1 MRAIL
6 LAGLVALGLLGGGL
20 APVAA
25 QEAGRTMIIMDGSGS
40 MWGRIG
46 KQPKLKIAKR
56 AVNQFLKRL
65 PDDLEVG
72 LMAYGHRRE
81 GDCDDIQVLVKPG
94 EASDRKINK
103 ALAGMKFLGKTPI
116 AASLSE
122 AAEALDYEDE
132 PATIILV
139 TDGTE
144 SCRANPCEMASD
156 LEADGF
162 DFTVHVVGFGLK
174 PAEGRRLTCIANR
187 TGGKYYPAKNARALA
202 RALEAAML
210 GEDTAESE
218 EFAETEP
225 EADPMGA
232 EIPEVVAEPIPGVAY
247 YRGAPVMLNTVLNR
261 VGNTGI
267 VAQAPRAQSFPADG
281 LIGDCQAICEGE
293 PLCGAWRYD
302 PKGATAAGTAICTM
316 FDYAAALDYA
326 DVDPTAGYASGMKAA
341 AVQLVRPYVPAPVV
355 AVADAEVASA
365 PVMVT
370 ITPSGGPDG
379 LEILWQAIPLNDPEG
394 FSIAGES
401 TVAGPWQVEL
411 VPGEYAIEGTAEGWL
426 FEGYILVA
434 ADAAAFDVTGLALG
448 EDVAATEVADEGDEM
463 AEEEPAEG
471 LEEEPEVEEPIETTN
486 TQPINE
492 PETPA
497 EEPAVEQ
504 PVTVASVD
512 PAQTLALTGVGT
524 VSAAGYRCDAD
535 QACGFQHGETGL
547 VFALPV
553 GWGSD
558 TPAPAP
564 EAEGQANDLLS
575 MTFFGPE
582 GEDGSLP
589 TLLLNPLGWT
599 PANGDCVETGAGALC
614 AWGQTNAV
622 LQAGIDQIAPS
633 LIVAAVATEVVEP
646 EPEATEPEVTEPVAT
661 ETDMT
666 EPATTEVTP
675 AGAETHQGGTETAA
689 NEPTTPTGPSA
700 NPGASNPVTESS
712 EPATTE
718 TDATPEVAVTEPPAG
733 GIAPADGNWAGKADP
748 ATVTQCPAGFE
759 KALDPVLASLTAARP
774 ITWGGAFDAN
784 ALGLPGVIWQPGEGT
799 AMGEAPPAPVEGQPA
814 FIMGMLTANAT
825 MVDADNITGELAM
838 TFFADGYGT
847 VGLLNAGL
855 QSCRVSATFALTRGN

>member
-1 MRAIL
+1 MRSIL
-6 LAGLVALGLLGGGL
+6 LAGLVALGLMGGTV

-25 QEAGRTMIIMDGSGS
+25 QDAGRTMIIMDGSGS

-65 PDDLEVG
+65 PDDIEVG

-94 EASDRKINK
+94 EATDRKINK

-116 AASLSE
+116 ADSLRE

-132 PATIILV
+132 AATIILV

-144 SCRANPCEMASD
+144 SCRANPCDMAAD
-156 LEADGF
+156 LESDGY

-202 RALEAAML
+202 RALEAAMT

-225 EADPMGA
+225 EAGPANGVESPA
-232 EIPEVVAEPIPGVAY
+232 EPAVEAEPIPGVAY
-247 YRGAPVMLNTVLNR
+247 YRGAPVMLNMVLNR
-261 VGNTGI
+261 VGNNGI
-267 VAQAPRAQSFPADG
+267 VAQSPRAQSFQADG
-281 LIGDCQAICEGE
+281 QIGDCQAICEGE
-293 PLCGAWRYD
+293 PLCAAWRYD
-302 PKGATAAGTAICTM
+302 PKGATSAGTAICTM

-326 DVDPTAGYASGMKAA
+326 DVDPTAGYASGMKVA

-355 AVADAEVASA
+355 AVADAEQASQ

-370 ITPSGGPDG
+370 VTPTDGPEG
-379 LEILWQAIPLNDPEG
+379 LSIFWQAIPLKDPEG
-394 FSIAGES
+394 FGIAGEG
-401 TVAGPWQVEL
+401 TVTGAWQVEL
-411 VPGEYAIEGTAEGWL
+411 APGEYAIEGTAEGWF
-426 FEGYILVA
+426 FEGYILVSP
-434 ADAAAFDVTGLALG
+434 DATAFEVAGLALG
-448 EDVAATEVADEGDEM
+448 EEVAMTDDVAEIDDGLTEEM
-463 AEEEPAEG
+463 GEETSPETEEP
-471 LEEEPEVEEPIETTN
+471 VETTN

-492 PETPA
+492 PEPPA
-497 EEPAVEQ
+497 EEPVVAK
-504 PVTVASVD
+504 PVTVVTVD
-512 PAQTLALTGVGT
+512 PAQTLALAGVGT

-535 QACGFQHGETGL
+535 QPCGFQNAETGL

-558 TPAPAP
+558 SPTPAP
-564 EAEGQANDLLS
+564 EAEGQPTDLLA

-582 GEDGSLP
+582 AEDGSLP

-599 PANGDCVETGAGALC
+599 ATNGDCVETGAGALC
-614 AWGQTNAV
+614 AWGQSNPV
-622 LQAGIDQIAPS
+622 LQAGIDLIAPS
-633 LIVAAVATEVVEP
+633 LTVAAVATEVVEP
-646 EPEATEPEVTEPVAT
+646 EVVEPEATVTEPAAT
-661 ETDMT
+661 EGPG
-666 EPATTEVTP
+666 ES
-675 AGAETHQGGTETAA
+675 AETHETSSGSAA

-700 NPGASNPVTESS
+700 DPGKTNPVTESK
-712 EPATTE
+712 EPLATEGAATE
-718 TDATPEVAVTEPPAG
+718 DAPQMVPPAPG
-733 GIAPADGNWAGKADP
+733 TAAPTDGNWSGKAEP
-748 ATVTQCPAGFE
+748 VVVTQCPAGFD
-759 KALDPVLASLTAARP
+759 KAMYPILANLTAARP
-774 ITWGGAFDAN
+774 VTWGGMFDPN
-784 ALGLPGVIWQPGEGT
+784 ALGLPGVIWQATESQATGD
-799 AMGEAPPAPVEGQPA
+799 APPSPVEGQPA
-814 FIMGMLTANAT
+814 FIMGMLSGTAT
-825 MVDADNITGELAM
+825 MVDADNVTGELAM

-855 QSCRVSATFALTRGN
+855 QSCRVTASFALTRGN